1 MAKDFLDEVIDEM
14 NDLHLKEVQ
23 RLHDAV
29 EKRERMPMIMTP
41 AIVLKT
47 LHRVA
52 LEHKLTGEE
61 LMRMLGTRELT
72 AEEALAMKDLASQLE
87 QQDKN
92 N

>member
-1 MAKDFLDEVIDEM
+1 
-14 NDLHLKEVQ
+14 
-23 RLHDAV
+23 
-29 EKRERMPMIMTP
+29 MTP
-41 AIVLKT
+41 AMVLKT

-61 LMRMLGTRELT
+61 LMRMLGTRELS